1 MSVNCFFLII
11 KEDLDLRLIKKKMF
25 EHEHVR
31 ILENEDG
38 YLVSGFRVMRRLHGV
53 LGLWVFVSLKVK
65 SSQAWLRKRVYRR

>member
-1 MSVNCFFLII
+1 
-11 KEDLDLRLIKKKMF
+11 MF

-65 SSQAWLRKRVYRR
+65 SSQAWLRKIVYRR